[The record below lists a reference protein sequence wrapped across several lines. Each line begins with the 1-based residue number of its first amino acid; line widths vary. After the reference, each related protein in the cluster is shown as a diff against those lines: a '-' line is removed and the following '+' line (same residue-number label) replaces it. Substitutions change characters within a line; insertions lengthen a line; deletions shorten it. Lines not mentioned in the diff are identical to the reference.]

1 MLVLFVPLLIV
12 AVDPLILFMFLSTFG
27 PLAIGVS
34 PFPPIPFFD
43 AIFIAAGFALAL
55 SAGVSVGVMGSSGL
69 FTMQGGNRYLAH
81 LSGFAVFG
89 PLGPAAMGE
98 NRVLS
103 HLCCVFSVGKLKIGD
118 PTGASPSFACLPAS
132 AMEGASLS

>member
-12 AVDPLILFMFLSTFG
+12 AVDPLILLMFLSTFG

-34 PFPPIPFFD
+34 PFPPIPFFV

-55 SAGVSVGVMGSSGL
+55 SAGVSVGVMGSSGP
-69 FTMQGGNRYLAH
+69 FTVLGGNRYLAH

-89 PLGPAAMGE
+89 PIGPAAIGE
-98 NRVLS
+98 NRVLA
-103 HLCCVFSVGKLKIGD
+103 HPRCGFTVGKL
-118 PTGASPSFACLPAS
+118 
-132 AMEGASLS
+132 